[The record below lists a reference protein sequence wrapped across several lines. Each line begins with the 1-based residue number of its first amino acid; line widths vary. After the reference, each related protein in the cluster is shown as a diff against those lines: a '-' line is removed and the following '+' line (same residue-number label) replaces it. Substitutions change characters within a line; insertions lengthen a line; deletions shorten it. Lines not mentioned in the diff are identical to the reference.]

1 MIRSI
6 VKRDGRKVLYDQSKI
21 ARAILKAMEATGEGD
36 AESAARVANAVE
48 SELTSHMSTEE
59 PERWS

>member
-6 VKRDGRKVLYDQSKI
+6 IKRDGRKVLYDQAKI

-36 AESAARVANAVE
+36 ADSAARVANAVE
-48 SELTSHMSTEE
+48 GHLEGGRLSDAPGIE
-59 PERWS
+59 